1 MTVEQNFS
9 RSDYMVRKIMEKVG
23 FMLIANSVLFTPI
36 IAHAEGNGVIGA
48 VVGGGLGGLITGG
61 VLVSM
66 SKTKITAT
74 RAEKYVDGDLEL
86 KRQGDQFLRTT
97 TDRKKVS
104 N

>member
-1 MTVEQNFS
+1 
-9 RSDYMVRKIMEKVG
+9 MEKVG

-36 IAHAEGNGVIGA
+36 VAHAEGNGAIGA
-48 VVGGGLGGLITGG
+48 VVGGALGGLITGG

-66 SKTKITAT
+66 SRTKITAT

-86 KRQGDQFLRTT
+86 HRQDDQFIRTT
-97 TDRKKVS
+97 TERKKV